1 MRLAALLF
9 FALCSITVHALDNK
23 IIALKVMDKRNRQPI
38 VNAEIKIE
46 DLVANQISAAYSNDS
61 GLVLFPV
68 TKTSRY
74 RITVS
79 KDSKG
84 SSVGYLV
91 YSFIITERDF
101 NTAQAIEVELEKVK
115 RSDYSFLP
123 NLYFN
128 AKSAM
133 VSMEDTATLNNVI
146 VMLKQYPT
154 LQLEI
159 SVHSD
164 CTESA
169 GLSLQRMD
177 AINEFLMDRGG
188 DLKRVIV
195 KSYGN
200 ERPANGCN
208 CKVSPGCTTEQQ
220 SENRRAEFKLLS
232 F

>member
-1 MRLAALLF
+1 MRLPALIL
-9 FALCSITVHALDNK
+9 FALCCLTVQALDNK
-23 IIALKVMDKRNRQPI
+23 IIALKVMDKRNREPI
-38 VNAEIKIE
+38 INAEIKIE
-46 DLVANQISAAYSNDS
+46 DLVANQVSAAYSNDS

-68 TKTSRY
+68 NKTSRY

-91 YSFIITERDF
+91 YSFVITERDF
-101 NTAQAIEVELEKVK
+101 QTARPIEVELEKVK

-128 AKSAM
+128 AKSAT
-133 VSMEDTATLNNVI
+133 VSVEDTATLNNVI
-146 VMLKQYPT
+146 TMQRQYPT

-159 SVHSD
+159 GVHAD
-164 CTESA
+164 CTESP

-177 AINEFLMDRGG
+177 AINDFLMDRGC

-208 CKVSPGCTTEQQ
+208 CKTAPGCTSEQQ

>member
-1 MRLAALLF
+1 MRSIALFILFTTCLGLQAAD
-9 FALCSITVHALDNK
+9 TK
-23 IIALKVMDKRNRQPI
+23 IIALKIMDKRNREPI

-46 DLVANQISAAYSNDS
+46 DLVANQVSAAFSNDS

-68 TKTSRY
+68 NKTSRY
-74 RITVS
+74 RISVS

-84 SSVGYLV
+84 SSVGYLQ
-91 YSFIITERDF
+91 YSFVITERDF
-101 NTAQAIEVELEKVK
+101 AGNRPIDVELEKVK

-128 AKSAM
+128 YKSAQ
-133 VSMEDTATLNNVI
+133 VSTEDTATLNNI
-146 VMLKQYPT
+146 ATMQKQYPT

-159 SVHSD
+159 SVHAD
-164 CTESA
+164 CSEP
-169 GLSLQRMD
+169 LEVCMKRMD
-177 AINEFLMDRGG
+177 AINQYLMVHNA

-200 ERPANGCN
+200 ERPANGCS
-208 CKVSPGCTTEQQ
+208 CKSSTPCNSEQL